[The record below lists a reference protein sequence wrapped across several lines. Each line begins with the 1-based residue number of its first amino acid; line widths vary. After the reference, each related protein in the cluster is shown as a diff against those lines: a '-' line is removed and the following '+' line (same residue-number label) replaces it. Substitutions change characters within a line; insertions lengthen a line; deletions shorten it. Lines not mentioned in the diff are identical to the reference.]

1 VCTIYNILKVGT
13 KMRGAGYIRLPHP
26 PARDTVQ
33 HQPHQRCSSQSRA
46 VNKYQCKM
54 ADVAGVR
61 TIRTDIKVVKTV
73 NSKGSAKQEDK
84 SSRPA

>member
-1 VCTIYNILKVGT
+1 
-13 KMRGAGYIRLPHP
+13 
-26 PARDTVQ
+26 VQ